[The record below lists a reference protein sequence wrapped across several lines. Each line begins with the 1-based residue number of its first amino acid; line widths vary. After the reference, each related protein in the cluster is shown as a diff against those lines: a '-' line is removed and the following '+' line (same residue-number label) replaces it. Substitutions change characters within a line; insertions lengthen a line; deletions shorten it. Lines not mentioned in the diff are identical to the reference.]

1 MGSRGYDGL
10 GGAAAEALRRLE
22 VAVRRRS
29 FSELRG
35 SVVLGF

>member
-10 GGAAAEALRRLE
+10 GGAAAE